1 MVESL
6 VSGIWNYKPVA
17 RLAVDVE
24 HTHGDEWTAR
34 RVVQCKDLL
43 GHAIILKTEGVQSI
57 VALAEAVKAF
67 KKMTQFLGSVQ
78 VARHC
83 RTLCDNLVA
92 KTRAQLDHRHPLF
105 QWLIVAA
112 TNDLIFKYPFGEN
125 GTARYQ
131 RIMETVFEK
140 LWQRLDTLCA
150 FRIVAINFGGYVF
163 NNVVS
168 SRLIQILSLTCFPCS
183 TTSLS
188 KTNFDSPTVCEE
200 TSCFTY
206 IFG

>member
-1 MVESL
+1 MSYRAWRPHCVRSTAWRSHLSWES
-6 VSGIWNYKPVA
+6 
-17 RLAVDVE
+17 AVTNPWRASLLTSN
-24 HTHGDEWTAR
+24 THGDECTAR

-57 VALAEAVKAF
+57 VSLAEAVKAF

-83 RTLCDNLVA
+83 GTLCDNLVA
-92 KTRAQLDHRHPLF
+92 KTRAHLDHRHPLL

-112 TNDLIFKYPFGEN
+112 ANDLISKYPFGED

-140 LWQRLDTLCA
+140 LWQ
-150 FRIVAINFGGYVF
+150 N
-163 NNVVS
+163 
-168 SRLIQILSLTCFPCS
+168 
-183 TTSLS
+183 
-188 KTNFDSPTVCEE
+188 
-200 TSCFTY
+200 
-206 IFG
+206 